1 MRKSVA
7 SPIRYKDIPLLT
19 PLAKLRFTVFDTET
33 TGFHVAKEDRLIE
46 IGAVHVQGFEVLE
59 QRQFQTYI
67 NPNKHISQEIT
78 QLTSIDDTIVESAPQ
93 AVEAISD
100 FFDFVGSHDSVCF
113 VGHYVAFDMLV
124 LISELKRQK
133 LILRD
138 CRSIDMLDLIGSL
151 DPSNDMRDLERY
163 ARNFNTRIY
172 TRHSAIG
179 DALTTAYLF
188 VELLRQLDERGRKT
202 WGDISLISNPSL

>member
-1 MRKSVA
+1 M
-7 SPIRYKDIPLLT
+7 T
-19 PLAKLRFTVFDTET
+19 PLSELRFTVFDTET
-33 TGFHVAKEDRLIE
+33 TGFHVAKEDLLIE
-46 IGAVHVQGFEVLE
+46 IGAVYVQGFEVLE

-93 AVEAISD
+93 EVEVISD
-100 FFDFVGSHDSVCF
+100 FSDFVGR
-113 VGHYVAFDMLV
+113 YVAFDMLA

-138 CRSIDMLDLIGSL
+138 CRSIDTLDLIGSL
-151 DPSNDMRDLERY
+151 APSNDMRDLERY

-188 VELLRQLDERGRKT
+188 VELLRKLDERGRKT

>member
-1 MRKSVA
+1 MRKSVV

-19 PLAKLRFTVFDTET
+19 PLAELRFTVFDTET

-138 CRSIDMLDLIGSL
+138 CRSIDTLDLIGSL
-151 DPSNDMRDLERY
+151 APSNDMRDLERY